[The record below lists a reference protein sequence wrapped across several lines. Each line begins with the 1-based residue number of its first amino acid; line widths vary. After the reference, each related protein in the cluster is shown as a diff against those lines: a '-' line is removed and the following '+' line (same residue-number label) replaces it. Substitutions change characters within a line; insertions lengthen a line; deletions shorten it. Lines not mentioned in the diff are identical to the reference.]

1 MTSSI
6 RQFRDFLLLLLWGG
20 FVLWM
25 AISHQLSTYL
35 HPTLQPYTV
44 AGGVVLIVL
53 ALFSLRDL
61 LTQQGK
67 DSACHHDHSCC
78 HSHSHGYQE
87 YADHDGAEGE
97 DEEYLREGYGCDHDH
112 QDHSHHEHGVTA
124 CEEEEE
130 HESPIHEPHHHGEA
144 SAGLF
149 SLTFKTLLLLLPL
162 SVVLFGRSNHYTM
175 TTVQNRGVVHDLNR
189 LPAAKRSSTPPQ
201 SAPVQTADTS
211 SNSMPVQVIDLLYA
225 VQMPTY
231 REEFEGKQVEL
242 TGQFV
247 PLATGNP
254 KGDRFQAIRLFITCC
269 AADAKPVGVTV
280 QYDKPL
286 KISEMGWVKIT
297 GTPTFPMEGGRR
309 TAVLV
314 ANKVEECPAPAEPFV
329 Y

>member
-6 RQFRDFLLLLLWGG
+6 RQFRDFSLLLLWGA

-25 AISHQLSTYL
+25 AVSHQLSTYL
-35 HPTLQPYTV
+35 HPSLQPYTV
-44 AGGVVLIVL
+44 AGGVILIIL
-53 ALFSLRDL
+53 ALFSLREL
-61 LTQQGK
+61 LTKKGGGA
-67 DSACHHDHSCC
+67 ACDHDHSCC
-78 HSHSHGYQE
+78 HG
-87 YADHDGAEGE
+87 HD
-97 DEEYLREGYGCDHDH
+97 D
-112 QDHSHHEHGVTA
+112 Q
-124 CEEEEE
+124 E
-130 HESPIHEPHHHGEA
+130 HERSDEADKDHKEHHHGGA
-144 SAGLF
+144 SAGFL

-162 SVVLFGRSNHYTM
+162 AVVLFGRDNRYTM
-175 TTVQNRGVVHDLNR
+175 TTVQNRGVVQDLNR
-189 LPAAKRSSTPPQ
+189 LPAAKRSSAPVQ
-201 SAPVQTADTS
+201 SAPVQTGEPS

-247 PLATGNP
+247 PLTTGNP

-286 KISEMGWVKIT
+286 KVSEMGWVKIT
-297 GTPTFPMEGGRR
+297 GTPTFPLEGGRR

-314 ANKVEECPAPAEPFV
+314 AKKVEECPAPSEPFV